1 MIHLRLA
8 GGLGNQLFQYAA
20 GRALALRRGTGLVLD
35 TRDLGRGGPA
45 HSVYGLHHFAI
56 DARIGSDA
64 DLPPHRTRLLAHA
77 LWRRLGRSPRFLR
90 EHGLGLNPAVLSA
103 PDNTYLHGYFQSE
116 AYFADAIPALRRDL
130 TIITPPSPEN
140 ADWLARIAADN
151 ASVSLHL
158 RRGDYVSD
166 SKGAATHGTCDAA
179 HYRRAIAAL
188 TERTGTQPS
197 LYIFSDD
204 PDWARANLDLG
215 LPMQVPGH
223 NGPDVP
229 HEDLRL
235 MSACR
240 HHIIAN
246 STFSWWGA
254 WLDPRPDAV
263 TIAPR
268 RWFADPALSNPDIL
282 PARWVAV

>member
-1 MIHLRLA
+1 MIHVRLA

-20 GRALALRRGTGLVLD
+20 GRALALRRGTGLLLD
-35 TRDLGRGGPA
+35 TRELGRGGPA

-56 DARIGSDA
+56 EARIARDA
-64 DLPPHRTRLLAHA
+64 DLPPDRSRPLAHL
-77 LWRRLGRSPRFLR
+77 LWRRFGRNPRFLR
-90 EHGLGLNPAVLSA
+90 ERGLGLNSAVLDA
-103 PDNTYLHGYFQSE
+103 PDGTYLHGYFQSE
-116 AYFADAIPALRRDL
+116 AYFSDALPALRHEL
-130 TIITPPSPEN
+130 SIVTAPSAEN
-140 ADWLARIAADN
+140 AGWLARIAADGD
-151 ASVSLHL
+151 AVSLHM

-166 SKGAATHGTCDAA
+166 AKGATTHGTCDAA

-188 TERTGTQPS
+188 TERTGRTPS
-197 LYIFSDD
+197 LYVFSDD
-204 PDWARANLDLG
+204 PDWVRTNLDLG
-215 LPMQVPGH
+215 LPMHVPGH

-246 STFSWWGA
+246 STFSWWAA
-254 WLDPRPDAV
+254 WLDPRPDAI

-268 RWFADPALSNPDIL
+268 RWFANPSLSNPDIL
-282 PARWVAV
+282 PARWIAV